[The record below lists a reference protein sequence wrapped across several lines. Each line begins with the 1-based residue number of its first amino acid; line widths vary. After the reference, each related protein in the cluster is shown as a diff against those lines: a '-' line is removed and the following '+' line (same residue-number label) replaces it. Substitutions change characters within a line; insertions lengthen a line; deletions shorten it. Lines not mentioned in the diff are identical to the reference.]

1 MLFLKSAQLLD
12 HAALL
17 YVLMTT
23 NDMNSSNANYTV
35 VCVADF
41 FTVKHSGKEHLFLK
55 GKIYISLP
63 GSQIHSY
70 NGSQLVKP

>member
-1 MLFLKSAQLLD
+1 MENIMLFSKSAQLLD

-23 NDMNSSNANYTV
+23 NDMNSSNVNYTV

-41 FTVKHSGKEHLFLK
+41 LLSS
-55 GKIYISLP
+55 I
-63 GSQIHSY
+63 
-70 NGSQLVKP
+70 LVKSIYF